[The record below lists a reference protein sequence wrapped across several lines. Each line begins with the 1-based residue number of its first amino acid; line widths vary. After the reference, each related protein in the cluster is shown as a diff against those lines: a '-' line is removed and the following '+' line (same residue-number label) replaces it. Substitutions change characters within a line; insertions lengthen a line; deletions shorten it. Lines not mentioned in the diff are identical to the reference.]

1 MNTRAKA
8 ILMAVALATTTA
20 ALSSQAAD
28 QSAWFEQQ
36 REMTDGNPTSH
47 FVPTPD
53 RTKPATP
60 HQIAESK
67 WFAAERTREGR
78 VLPFP
83 FPLADEAPV
92 VATKSPP
99 TTLSLAPQDKSWKQ
113 ERSADDGYD
122 SPSQFQN

>member
-8 ILMAVALATTTA
+8 ILMAAALAATTA
-20 ALSSQAAD
+20 ALGSWAAD

-47 FVPTPD
+47 FVPTPE
-53 RTKPATP
+53 RTEPATP

-67 WFAAERTREGR
+67 WFDAERTREGR

-83 FPLADEAPV
+83 FPVPEAAPV
-92 VATKSPP
+92 VAAKSRPK
-99 TTLSLAPQDKSWKQ
+99 TVSQAPQDKAWKQ
-113 ERSADDGYD
+113 ERNADEGYA